1 LKNKILFFVTAML
14 LYCGIAAAQLP
25 VEVFAGDK
33 KATGD
38 IMFFRFFKNGEGV
51 DSKFLF
57 FNRNRVSIDYR
68 MTDTTYL
75 PQFGFTEAVSYNP
88 KTLKGLAPVVV
99 ASINNKGL
107 YPKAGIQYAKVDKKY
122 TVFSWVVAETDHD
135 PMIDFFLLLRYTPK
149 LTEKSD
155 LFTQLELLNVFPTA
169 SQNNYSFTQRL
180 RLGLKRKVVQFGVGV
195 DLNQSGRD
203 NLAVTENTGGFIRYE
218 F

>member
-1 LKNKILFFVTAML
+1 
-14 LYCGIAAAQLP
+14 
-25 VEVFAGDK
+25 
-33 KATGD
+33 
-38 IMFFRFFKNGEGV
+38 
-51 DSKFLF
+51 
-57 FNRNRVSIDYR
+57 
-68 MTDTTYL
+68 
-75 PQFGFTEAVSYNP
+75 
-88 KTLKGLAPVVV
+88 VVV

-107 YPKAGIQYAKVDKKY
+107 YPKAGIQYARVDKKY

-180 RLGLKRKVVQFGVGV
+180 RLGLKRKAVQFGVGV
-195 DLNQSGRD
+195 DLNQTGRD